1 MRLDYWLLRYYQ
13 YRFGRRL
20 FFDLF
25 LIFIILGLGFAF
37 FFGRSAMIGFF
48 TDKVKTEI
56 SKLQSV
62 SKSYVPAVPNI
73 SSPEAIVSSR
83 IPKSCFSSDARGCVC
98 YDQHTTVIKD
108 FPVDR
113 CRDIVNGFSRF

>member
-1 MRLDYWLLRYYQ
+1 MRLGYWFFRYYK
-13 YRFGRRL
+13 YRSGGKLVFN
-20 FFDLF
+20 LF
-25 LIFIILGLGFAF
+25 LIAIVLGFAVF
-37 FFGRSAMIGFF
+37 FSRIAMMSFL

-62 SKSYVPAVPNI
+62 SKSYVPAVLDI
-73 SSPEAIVSSR
+73 SSPEAVISSR

-98 YDQHTTVIKD
+98 YDQYTTVIKD